1 MTKHGFK
8 LGQTVRLITEDPGF
22 GAWYGEPNQP
32 QVGELLIIKGF
43 DEFDGLDCYYDG
55 IPAYNQIVHI
65 DDVESLT
72 TNDGELE
79 L

>member
-1 MTKHGFK
+1 MIKHEFK
-8 LGQTVRLITEDPGF
+8 VGQTVRLITEDPSF

-32 QVGELLIIKGF
+32 TVGELLTIKGF
-43 DEFDGLDCYYDG
+43 DEFEGLDCYFEG
-55 IPAYNQIVHI
+55 IPEYNQIVHM
-65 DDVESLT
+65 DDVEPLT